1 MAGIGEKP
9 ATRSGPYSLIVYAF
23 AAAISSAA
31 SSQPTLTK
39 PPRPRFDTQ
48 SRRFS
53 GSCTMDRQAATGA
66 IVSRA
71 LRQRRMS
78 LAPTSGY
85 VLRVPEERYQL
96 SVEPRGQQSRP
107 RLGRTGWGPGTEI
120 RRRYPFYIRPY

>member
-39 PPRPRFDTQ
+39 PHRPRLDTQ

-66 IVSRA
+66 FVARTLSHG
-71 LRQRRMS
+71 RMS
-78 LAPTSGY
+78 LARPRGSWLLVTASRY
-85 VLRVPEERYQL
+85 KREERR
-96 SVEPRGQQSRP
+96 V
-107 RLGRTGWGPGTEI
+107 GREVG
-120 RRRYPFYIRPY
+120 RR